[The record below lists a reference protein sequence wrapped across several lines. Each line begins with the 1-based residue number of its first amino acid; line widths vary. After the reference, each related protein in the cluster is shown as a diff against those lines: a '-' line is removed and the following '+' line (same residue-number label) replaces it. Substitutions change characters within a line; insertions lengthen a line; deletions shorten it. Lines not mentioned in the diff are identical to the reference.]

1 VVPGVDMW
9 TKTMAAVKVL
19 TAFKKKHRN
28 KLEQVVL

>member
-1 VVPGVDMW
+1 MW

-28 KLEQVVL
+28 KMEQVTIKFTVL